1 MARKARIVTINDKPY
16 RFTKSEMELI
26 ESHGI
31 TAGMVSKRVK
41 DGWEL
46 HEAMDAP
53 EGTRLSEYREKK
65 TIERLEQA
73 RLERKLERK
82 RKKEAELRRKKPHLF
97 NVPQKHPRGR
107 YACYLMENDIFV
119 KVKKQIM
126 TDNARKEYL
135 NQFFGSKRYLYQ
147 DNERVAHIHVANG
160 NYYFHGH
167 IVPGWQGVKKTF
179 DTAEELEIYIKQ
191 HGLEY
196 EEQKQLTLFQ
206 RRWK

>member
-16 RFTKSEMELI
+16 RFSKFEMELI

-82 RKKEAELRRKKPHLF
+82 RKREAELRRKKPHLF

-135 NQFFGSKRYLYQ
+135 SRFFGSKRYLYQ
-147 DNERVAHIHVANG
+147 DNERVAHIHVVNG
-160 NYYFHGH
+160 TYYFHGH

-196 EEQKQLTLFQ
+196 EEQKQLTLF
-206 RRWK
+206 